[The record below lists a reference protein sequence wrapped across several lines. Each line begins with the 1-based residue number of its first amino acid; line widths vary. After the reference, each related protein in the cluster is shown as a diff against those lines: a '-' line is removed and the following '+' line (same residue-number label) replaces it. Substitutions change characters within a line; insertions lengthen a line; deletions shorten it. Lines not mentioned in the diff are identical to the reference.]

1 MNTEQILTS
10 ISSLQTTV
18 SVQQQ
23 QNASLISMAELLDSV
38 FEHRT
43 EVVSYRNLSHEEL
56 EAVATEYDTLL
67 SHLRNVFYSVS
78 KIAMDN
84 DSVFGHVNLL
94 AVDASQTLA
103 TSGGAVHAN

>member
-10 ISSLQTTV
+10 ISSLKSTV
-18 SVQQQ
+18 SVQQE
-23 QNASLISMAELLDSV
+23 QNAALISMADLIGSV
-38 FEHRT
+38 MANRT

-84 DSVFGHVNLL
+84 DSVFGNVTRFT
-94 AVDASQTLA
+94 ADAG
-103 TSGGAVHAN
+103 TSL

>member
-10 ISSLQTTV
+10 ISSLKSTV
-18 SVQQQ
+18 SVQQE
-23 QNASLISMAELLDSV
+23 QNAALISMAELLDSV

-56 EAVATEYDTLL
+56 ETVATEYDTLL
-67 SHLRNVFYSVS
+67 NHLRNVFYSVS

-84 DSVFGHVNLL
+84 DAVFGDVTSFT
-94 AVDASQTLA
+94 ADAG
-103 TSGGAVHAN
+103 TSLGGAIHE